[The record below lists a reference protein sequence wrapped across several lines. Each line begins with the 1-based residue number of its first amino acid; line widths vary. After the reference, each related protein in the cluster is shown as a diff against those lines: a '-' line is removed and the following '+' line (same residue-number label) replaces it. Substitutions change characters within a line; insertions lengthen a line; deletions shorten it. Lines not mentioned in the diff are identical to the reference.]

1 MEHVLYRKHYGPYGD
16 GSGHG
21 DGKGDSGTTTTR
33 SRGKRKRGYLETWI
47 LPFDEE
53 LVKVPQRKGPF
64 AFLRLPFG
72 R

>member
-16 GSGHG
+16 GRGHG
-21 DGKGDSGTTTTR
+21 REAGSVKTT
-33 SRGKRKRGYLETWI
+33 GKRKRGYLETWI
-47 LPFDEE
+47 LPFDEN
-53 LVKVPQRKGPF
+53 LVKVPQRKRPF